1 MKKDLPEVV
10 RRLAKFLNKSEL
22 VEDEDRMK
30 ALLSHLDF
38 KNFKENKSVN
48 KSEEVFP
55 GMKEENKNNSFIRK
69 GIYKITFYFIKI

>member
-1 MKKDLPEVV
+1 
-10 RRLAKFLNKSEL
+10 
-22 VEDEDRMK
+22 MK
-30 ALLSHLDF
+30 ALLLHLDF

-69 GIYKITFYFIKI
+69 GTSMLYT